1 MGTNTLIWAF
11 IGFISGAIPFSVL
24 LARRFA
30 QQDISR
36 VGDGNPGA
44 ANAWRAGGWR
54 VGVLALVLD
63 FLKGALPVG
72 LARFLVGV
80 DGSALVPVSL
90 APVVGHAFSPFLRG
104 RGGKAIA
111 TTFGIWCGLTLY
123 EAPSV
128 LGVCM
133 ILSYFAQTVDAWGAV
148 LAMLGL
154 GVYLLARQAGAVLL
168 VIWSGNLAILVWKHR
183 RALRE
188 PIRLSP
194 WLLKLLR
201 QAH

>member
-11 IGFISGAIPFSVL
+11 IGFVSGAIPFSVL

-30 QQDISR
+30 QQDIRR

-80 DGSALVPVSL
+80 DGWALVPVGL

-133 ILSYFAQTVDAWGAV
+133 ILSYFAQTVDAWGAI